1 MGGTLYP
8 SSAPAGAPAAPGRS
22 ASPCFAAESA
32 RGGTLMSL
40 PEGIATPAVRGT
52 RLGASG
58 GAVSSVVTSGCPKR
72 SEGGF
77 PVGTR
82 TVTSASSAQQEEI
95 CGAPPLLSEGRNGG
109 EHRGNH
115 DGGSAGRARHGL
127 DLLIPGRWGRRRCSG
142 CPRRAQHREG
152 YRAARWVVCSDSAH
166 LGTQPCCGG
175 LRVAK
180 RAEHPGFHV
189 IGVMAVKCPLT
200 GVLSDQVGDYGFTAA
215 EKDGVLA

>member
-1 MGGTLYP
+1 MRRRLRRRPAPRKALTPKSTTRKPPGLTIRGLTCSSVWKGGYRPRSYRGWVGGTLYP

-52 RLGASG
+52 RFGASG

-82 TVTSASSAQQEEI
+82 TVTSASSAQHEEI
-95 CGAPPLLSEGRNGG
+95 CGAPPLLSEGRNEG

-115 DGGSAGRARHGL
+115 DGGSAGCARHGL
-127 DLLIPGRWGRRRCSG
+127 DLLIPGR
-142 CPRRAQHREG
+142 
-152 YRAARWVVCSDSAH
+152 
-166 LGTQPCCGG
+166 
-175 LRVAK
+175 
-180 RAEHPGFHV
+180 
-189 IGVMAVKCPLT
+189 
-200 GVLSDQVGDYGFTAA
+200 
-215 EKDGVLA
+215 

>member
-1 MGGTLYP
+1 MRRRLRRRPAPPRVLTPKSTTRKPPGLTTRGLTCSSVWNPRGKRYSSLFLQDGVGGTLYP
-8 SSAPAGAPAAPGRS
+8 SSAPAGAPAAPERS

-32 RGGTLMSL
+32 RVGTLMSL

-95 CGAPPLLSEGRNGG
+95 CGAPPLLGEGRNEG

-115 DGGSAGRARHGL
+115 DGGFAGCARHGL

-142 CPRRAQHREG
+142 CPGRAQHRG
-152 YRAARWVVCSDSAH
+152 RSS
-166 LGTQPCCGG
+166 CCPVGG
-175 LRVAK
+175 L
-180 RAEHPGFHV
+180 
-189 IGVMAVKCPLT
+189 
-200 GVLSDQVGDYGFTAA
+200 
-215 EKDGVLA
+215 

>member
-1 MGGTLYP
+1 MESPRVITTRGLCVCLCTESGYRPRSYRGWVGGTLYP

-22 ASPCFAAESA
+22 ALPCFAAESA

-82 TVTSASSAQQEEI
+82 TVTSASSAQHEEI
-95 CGAPPLLSEGRNGG
+95 CGAPPPLVGGKRN
-109 EHRGNH
+109 E
-115 DGGSAGRARHGL
+115 DE
-127 DLLIPGRWGRRRCSG
+127 RRPSRIRPLPFPDPKSVI
-142 CPRRAQHREG
+142 RR
-152 YRAARWVVCSDSAH
+152 Y
-166 LGTQPCCGG
+166 
-175 LRVAK
+175 
-180 RAEHPGFHV
+180 
-189 IGVMAVKCPLT
+189 
-200 GVLSDQVGDYGFTAA
+200 
-215 EKDGVLA
+215 

>member
-1 MGGTLYP
+1 MVTIYCVQVSGRSSDDSRLYESSTRGFTCSSAWKDRGCLAPHGKRYSSLFLQDGVGGTLYP

-95 CGAPPLLSEGRNGG
+95 CGAPPLSSEGRNED
-109 EHRGNH
+109 EHCLLALPQRPISSGIRGRV
-115 DGGSAGRARHGL
+115 S
-127 DLLIPGRWGRRRCSG
+127 P
-142 CPRRAQHREG
+142 RAQPSRS
-152 YRAARWVVCSDSAH
+152 RR
-166 LGTQPCCGG
+166 
-175 LRVAK
+175 
-180 RAEHPGFHV
+180 
-189 IGVMAVKCPLT
+189 
-200 GVLSDQVGDYGFTAA
+200 
-215 EKDGVLA
+215 